1 MAMCPLKSARRN
13 LLHLPSFQWFPAI
26 LDVLAINVL
35 QCLAIKPPQSLSPSS
50 HGVVPSNVCV
60 FSLFIK
66 TKIILD

>member
-26 LDVLAINVL
+26 LDVP
-35 QCLAIKPPQSLSPSS
+35 CLAIKPPQSLSPSS